1 MRRCVAGD
9 EVHLF
14 HVIAPPHAEVMGGGG
29 AAGVEELL
37 VEPPDLS
44 ADQQTVGCHP
54 ASGKGSPSWSPTMPK
69 HPDHPP
75 ETALI
80 PTTPVEP
87 RNRNIS
93 GQWRLSACRLRTRS
107 R

>member
-1 MRRCVAGD
+1 MHTWCGCGVAGD

-44 ADQQTVGCHP
+44 ADQQTVQSRQ
-54 ASGKGSPSWSPTMPK
+54 ASGSGSLFWSPAM
-69 HPDHPP
+69 
-75 ETALI
+75 
-80 PTTPVEP
+80 
-87 RNRNIS
+87 S
-93 GQWRLSACRLRTRS
+93 
-107 R
+107 